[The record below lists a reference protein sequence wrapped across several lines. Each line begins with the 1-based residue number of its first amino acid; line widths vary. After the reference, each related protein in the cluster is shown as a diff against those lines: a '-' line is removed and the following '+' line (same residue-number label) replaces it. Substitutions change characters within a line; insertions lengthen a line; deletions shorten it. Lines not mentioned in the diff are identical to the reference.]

1 MATKKTIYVKKKSV
15 TKTVKKEVT
24 VGPRKNES
32 SIKKHILLIVLLITA
47 VSCITVRYKSKR
59 NEKE

>member
-1 MATKKTIYVKKKSV
+1 V